1 MSNKYTQ
8 HTVSQCNKKLVALL
22 DKLNNLDTTRPD
34 LRFQVDDA
42 KVLAQELCREEHF
55 LNIPR

>member
-1 MSNKYTQ
+1 MARMQ
-8 HTVSQCNKKLVALL
+8 HTVKECNKKLVALL

-42 KVLAQELCREEHF
+42 KVLARELSHETDF
-55 LNIPR
+55 LGRD

>member
-1 MSNKYTQ
+1 MQ
-8 HTVSQCNKKLVALL
+8 HTVKECNKKLVALL

>member
-1 MSNKYTQ
+1 MARMQ
-8 HTVSQCNKKLVALL
+8 HTVKECNKKLVALL

-42 KVLAQELCREEHF
+42 KVLARELSYETDYLDRD
-55 LNIPR
+55 R

>member
-1 MSNKYTQ
+1 VSNKYTQ

-42 KVLAQELCREEHF
+42 KVLAQELSRETDY
-55 LNIPR
+55 LDRDR